1 MWRKLIVIIIHR
13 MTMKLIKKGNR
24 EINEFEV
31 AELTLHDLK

>member
-13 MTMKLIKKGNR
+13 TMKLVKKGNR

-31 AELTLHDLK
+31 AELSLHDLK